1 MDIDLFLF
9 GSAFTETWKLQK
21 GMVIVLLNPGIFKR
35 KDGKGFNLRMNE
47 NKTPLGKHQ
56 QSSGLEGGESVL
68 EVGFSR
74 DWTGCEALKADG
86 TQCGDWVDTRHTKIC
101 EYHVDQGMKRARK
114 GRMEYAVGYVPPP
127 PSYVLEVTYAYRM
140 RAFSPKKEKEPRNPF
155 APRKVNEK
163 NSKVTKK
170 ERTSVPDRWDGGGG
184 SVYHAKG
191 TGNNNDID
199 TTKKHIDGIK
209 RDLKGSEREREIR
222 RIFKSF
228 APLKQQPTEPN
239 TTDKVGGIDGEEGTV
254 STTTEETLSESKAFN
269 AKRVRQIGFDPR
281 RKVNEEA
288 KLSEKK
294 VLPIIGGGGVGQ
306 RISLDGVLG
315 GNGEKSINGR
325 SHISERDDMDSDS
338 DSDLDI
344 VMAMF

>member
-1 MDIDLFLF
+1 
-9 GSAFTETWKLQK
+9 
-21 GMVIVLLNPGIFKR
+21 
-35 KDGKGFNLRMNE
+35 
-47 NKTPLGKHQ
+47 
-56 QSSGLEGGESVL
+56 
-68 EVGFSR
+68 
-74 DWTGCEALKADG
+74 
-86 TQCGDWVDTRHTKIC
+86 
-101 EYHVDQGMKRARK
+101 
-114 GRMEYAVGYVPPP
+114 
-127 PSYVLEVTYAYRM
+127 M
-140 RAFSPKKEKEPRNPF
+140 RAFSPKKEKEARNPF

-191 TGNNNDID
+191 TGNNTDID

-228 APLKQQPTEPN
+228 APSKENPTESN
-239 TTDKVGGIDGEEGTV
+239 TTDKVGEIDGEGDTV
-254 STTTEETLSESKAFN
+254 DTMTEENLSESKAFN

-281 RKVNEEA
+281 RKVNEEV

-294 VLPIIGGGGVGQ
+294 VLPIIGGGGGGQ

-315 GNGEKSINGR
+315 GNGENNRKG
-325 SHISERDDMDSDS
+325 HVGERDDMDSDS